1 MHEACGRVKGCDRV
15 WQDMDSDLDEEDIKD
30 ITYKVFSVSDDA
42 REVEVFDSWYDFSL
56 IMQIQDFLMNFQI
69 ALFQ

>member
-1 MHEACGRVKGCDRV
+1 
-15 WQDMDSDLDEEDIKD
+15 MDSDLDEEDIKD